1 MVAIP
6 STIGKSE
13 ALSKF
18 RNSPIGFAT
27 RVLGVTPELHQ
38 GEILNSVRDR
48 RRTLVVSCNSIGKD
62 FIASVATHHFLQ
74 VHEKAQ
80 VITTA
85 PTGELSP
92 VGYGDLAGWRDDD
105 HGAALIALVRS
116 CARFAKLPDD
126 RAVGPDG
133 LAGTIADWRDLCAA
147 ATGARSAP
155 RAFFEAWFVP
165 FKATDRG
172 RDEGLFTG
180 YYEPLL
186 HGALAASARYATPLY
201 GRPDDLVTVE
211 LGAFDDELKG
221 KRIAGRVVGGKL
233 RLYESRAEITAGA
246 LDGRARPIAWV
257 DDPVDAFFL
266 HVQGSGR
273 VQLDDGGMLRVGYAA
288 ANGRDYVSIGRV
300 LIERGALS
308 REEVSLQTIRAW
320 LAAHPDEARQLLD
333 QNPSFVFFRKL
344 EGDGPIGAQG
354 VALTAMRSL
363 AIDRKFLPLGAPV
376 WLDITVPDADP
387 AAPDRPLRR
396 LLVAQD
402 TGGAIKGPLRGDVF
416 WGFGADAES
425 IAGRMKHRGRLY
437 LLLPRAVAA
446 TRLAAAD

>member
-1 MVAIP
+1 MPTAWRAALGGALLLLSACTEPPPEEP
-6 STIGKSE
+6 SL
-13 ALSKF
+13 A
-18 RNSPIGFAT
+18 
-27 RVLGVTPELHQ
+27 
-38 GEILNSVRDR
+38 
-48 RRTLVVSCNSIGKD
+48 
-62 FIASVATHHFLQ
+62 
-74 VHEKAQ
+74 
-80 VITTA
+80 
-85 PTGELSP
+85 LSP
-92 VGYGDLAGWRDDD
+92 VGFGDLAGWTDDD
-105 HGAALIALVRS
+105 HAAALTALERS

-147 ATGARSAP
+147 AGAQGAA
-155 RAFFEAWFVP
+155 RAFFEDWFVP

-186 HGALAASARYATPLY
+186 HGALAESARYATPLY

-221 KRIAGRVVGGKL
+221 KRIAGRVVDGKL
-233 RLYESRAEITAGA
+233 RLYESRAEIVAGA
-246 LDGRARPIAWV
+246 LDSRAQPIAWV

-273 VQLDDGGMLRVGYAA
+273 VALDDGGMLRVGYAA
-288 ANGRDYVSIGRV
+288 ANGRDYISIGRV
-300 LIERGALS
+300 LIDRGELT

-320 LAAHPDEARQLLD
+320 LAAHAGAAQELLD
-333 QNPSFVFFRKL
+333 RNPSFVFFRTL

-354 VALTAMRSL
+354 VALTAERSL
-363 AIDRKFLPLGAPV
+363 AVDRKFLPLGAPV

-387 AAPDRPLRR
+387 AKPDQPLRR
-396 LLVAQD
+396 LLIAQD
-402 TGGAIKGPLRGDVF
+402 TGGGIKGALRGDIF
-416 WGFGADAES
+416 WGFGADAEA

-437 LLLPRAVAA
+437 LLLPRSVAA
-446 TRLAAAD
+446 TRMAAAD